1 MATNGWAALG
11 EAFAGGGDRN
21 ERAYQ
26 QGQGRAAQLASL
38 LAGAQIKRDEAMARE
53 QLQESLTGAG
63 VAPEQAGLLSTA
75 LRGGFN
81 PAQISGYQGDVQEQG
96 FRGDAV
102 ARALAGDWG
111 GSNANLMGV
120 ANGPVDLASIQGQNL
135 ITNRLL
141 PGGGGISTT
150 EQGRAGIAADAARS
164 AAAYASA
171 DSARASAARTRQAAQ
186 LDLAGVMGGGSTAG
200 GKAPSGYRWDA
211 SGNLQAIPGGPADK
225 RTAEGAA
232 AGSDLNPRQRT
243 AVQGVQ
249 RNLLEYASAITGTPM
264 EQLRGKTAE
273 QIAQHVEQNG
283 KRTIQGGAARILSRL
298 PGGQVLGDVNNAD
311 ILSYSQGAGAAWA
324 AFENPTG
331 MITNADRETSTA
343 QMPTYLDPPEVQAR
357 KIRSF
362 LELSGYQPAG
372 ASAADAFRG
381 APAAATARTV
391 IRSGTS
397 NGRRVIQYSDG
408 SVEYG
413 D

>member
-1 MATNGWAALG
+1 MATNGWATLG

-21 ERAYQ
+21 DRAYQ

-81 PAQISGYQGDVQEQG
+81 PAQISGYQGEVQEQG

-225 RTAEGAA
+225 AAGGGAEA
-232 AGSDLNPRQRT
+232 AGSDLNPRQRV

-249 RNLLEYASAITGTPM
+249 RNLLEYASALTGTPM
-264 EQLRGKTAE
+264 EQLRKMDAGQIGELIE
-273 QIAQHVEQNG
+273 QRGGRFV
-283 KRTIQGGAARILSRL
+283 QGGAARTLGKL
-298 PGGQVLGDVNNAD
+298 PGGQLLGEVSNAD

-324 AFENPTG
+324 AYENPTG

-357 KIRSF
+357 KLRSF

-372 ASAADAFRG
+372 ARNAVEAFS
-381 APAAATARTV
+381 APAAAPSVPARRRFNPAT
-391 IRSGTS
+391 
-397 NGRRVIQYSDG
+397 GRI
-408 SVEYG
+408 E
-413 D
+413 